1 MIFHIQQEH
10 PHIKLKCSLN
20 DAATTVDSIQTS
32 LQAKPKQTTLSSF
45 CRPQQQMPQMSIT
58 KHQKLEKTLMALFVD
73 KMLPLSL
80 LEHAS
85 FKAFVLN
92 WILVSKFLAD

>member
-58 KHQKLEKTLMALFVD
+58 KHQKLEKNINGSVR
-73 KMLPLSL
+73 
-80 LEHAS
+80 
-85 FKAFVLN
+85 
-92 WILVSKFLAD
+92 